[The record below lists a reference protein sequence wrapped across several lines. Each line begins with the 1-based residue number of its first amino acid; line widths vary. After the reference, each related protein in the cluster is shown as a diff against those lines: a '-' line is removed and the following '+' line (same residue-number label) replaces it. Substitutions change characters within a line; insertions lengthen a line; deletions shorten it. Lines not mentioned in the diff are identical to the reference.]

1 MFCACFICIMIYKW
15 RHLIY
20 VKLIYCFLIISCTDE
35 DEKDGICEKLKIS
48 PQTGKESAK
57 N

>member
-1 MFCACFICIMIYKW
+1 MIYKW
-15 RHLIY
+15 GHLIY
-20 VKLIYCFLIISCTDE
+20 VTFDHCILIFRCTDE